1 MPLID
6 LTRYIVASDGPWTD
20 PSQDENLFGFTVADT
35 MSAERLMLRWSG
47 DFVALTGPLSIRV
60 TVQAENMTVPLALV
74 GNLSKGGGAWQRN
87 AAMQQAGVET
97 LQRPAAAALS
107 EAVLVRFG
115 ANSPLGLQASTIYDY
130 TLDIAAGQAWPF
142 SLSEHLEAYR
152 LQNARGSRFEQLGN
166 NLGYRVIIE
175 PALARPKLVPAG
187 LGRDLPC
194 DFAVADQPNS
204 ADFFPSACEPC
215 NGSVVGLPPG
225 CSVSLVTPPA
235 EGGCVRTH
243 FFDGMFITREDL
255 ETEQRYHRVKSR
267 LHNRAA
273 GEGVVWGF
281 ALGKQGTH
289 VCVMPG
295 YGVDCCGNDLTLTTV
310 YEVEIAALLVDPA
323 ICRLVQQRG
332 PQQASLLLEYVECPT
347 HPRPVHGDVCSPE
360 SSRCE
365 MSRIRESVRLR
376 LVPPRDPAACVESLP
391 LAQFLGEVR
400 ELRRRYPLQPATD
413 VAGAD
418 RAPFQ
423 LRISAKGLRT
433 PLLVRPSSAFD
444 SAALDGLKGKHSE
457 ITIELVPDALWGFVG
472 GEVRAQ
478 ATAGSQCVEGVVT
491 APAATALGGAAPGD
505 NTVVL
510 SLRGRSLPD
519 QVVYE
524 LAGWQ
529 AHSLFAAHEDPAS
542 TGHLTLT
549 MRFRENTLA
558 EVELRQT
565 AIEARAL
572 DLAESP
578 CAGQACKPRRKRR
591 AAAEDCRVPPR
602 QATRGHEAAF
612 NRMLDDVAEDPASVL
627 PWLHADPA
635 HPDAAGDP
643 KALLLGALGGWL
655 AQTLVRERAGTSGEV
670 SGPRRQIAEAIYRA
684 AWVTLFGVSGRA
696 APAELGG
703 TLKRLLQAWCD
714 ALLWKGPK
722 CCGEPH
728 GVVIGCAVIEGG
740 TISHIDPFGGR
751 RHVIHYP
758 LLAHWGAQFGLA
770 PLDITAASFFSRIC
784 CLGSLPAVGGRQRE
798 QKAAWMQVG
807 NAYLGVGEPRQIRAQ
822 AEQALGEARVVTRR
836 AVGLPEMI
844 ASAIGAM
851 ASGREK
857 AERYAALSLAD
868 FAADQ
873 TVVLFVPD

>member
-20 PSQDENLFGFTVADT
+20 PSQDENLFGFTAADT
-35 MSAERLMLRWSG
+35 MTAERLMLRWAG

-74 GNLSKGGGAWQRN
+74 GNLSAGGGTWQRN
-87 AAMQQAGVET
+87 AAGQQAGVEA

-107 EAVLVRFG
+107 EASMKRFG
-115 ANSPLGLQASTIYDY
+115 ASSALGLQASTIYDY

-175 PALARPKLVPAG
+175 PALARPKLVHVG
-187 LGRDLPC
+187 MGRDLPC

-204 ADFFPSACEPC
+204 ADFFPSPCEPC

-225 CSVSLVTPPA
+225 CAVSLVTPPA
-235 EGGCVRTH
+235 DGGCVRTH

-281 ALGKQGTH
+281 ALGKRGTH

-295 YGVDCCGNDLTLTTV
+295 YGVDCCGNDLALTTV
-310 YEVEIAALLVDPA
+310 YEVEIAALLADPA
-323 ICRLVQQRG
+323 LCKLVQQRG
-332 PQQASLLLEYVECPT
+332 PQHASLLLEYVECPT
-347 HPRPVHGDVCSPE
+347 HPRPVHGDVCAPE

-376 LVPPRDPAACVESLP
+376 LVPPRDPAECVESLP
-391 LAQFLGEVR
+391 IAQFLAEVR
-400 ELRRRYPLQPATD
+400 ELRRRYPLEPVPD

-423 LRISAKGLRT
+423 LRITARGMKDA
-433 PLLVRPSSAFD
+433 LLVRPSSTFD
-444 SAALDGLKGKHSE
+444 SSALDALKGNRTQ
-457 ITIELVPDALWGFVG
+457 ITIELVPDPLWTFVDG
-472 GEVRAQ
+472 VVG
-478 ATAGSQCVEGVVT
+478 ATARAGGQVVDGIVT
-491 APAATALGGAAPGD
+491 PPVTPSLGGASTAD
-505 NTVVL
+505 TAVSFTL
-510 SLRGRSLPD
+510 KRGSLPD
-519 QVVYE
+519 E
-524 LAGWQ
+524 LAYEIKGWQ
-529 AHSLFAAHEDPAS
+529 AQTLFASQDDPSPA
-542 TGHLTLT
+542 GQLMLV
-549 MRFRENTLA
+549 MRFRENAL
-558 EVELRQT
+558 VEADLRQS
-565 AIEARAL
+565 AIESRAP

-578 CAGQACKPRRKRR
+578 CDGDACKPRKRR
-591 AAAEDCRVPPR
+591 PGANDCRMPPR
-602 QATRGHEAAF
+602 QPARGYEAAF
-612 NRMLDDVAEDPASVL
+612 SRILDDVSEDPVSVL

-655 AQTLVRERAGTSGEV
+655 AQAMVRERAGTSAEV
-670 SGPRRQIAEAIYRA
+670 SGPRRQLAEAIYRT
-684 AWVTLFGVSGRA
+684 AWVMLFGVSA
-696 APAELGG
+696 KAEPAELGG
-703 TLKRLLQAWCD
+703 TLKRLLEGWCD
-714 ALLWKGPK
+714 ALLWKGPQ

-740 TISHIDPFGGR
+740 TITHIDPFGGR

-770 PLDITAASFFSRIC
+770 PLDITASAFFSKIC
-784 CLGSLPAVGGRQRE
+784 CLGTLPAVGGRPQDP
-798 QKAAWMQVG
+798 KAAWIPLG
-807 NAYLGVGEPRQIRAQ
+807 NAYLAVGEPKQVQAQ
-822 AEQALGEARVVTRR
+822 AEQRLGGTIVTRR
-836 AVGLPEMI
+836 SVGLPEMI

-851 ASGREK
+851 SSGGGAKEQ
-857 AERYAALSLAD
+857 RYAALTLAD
-868 FAADQ
+868 FVADQ
-873 TVVLFVPD
+873 TVVLFVPA